1 MVCDC
6 RTGVFSHR
14 FLCLCR
20 ETAETAGRPDQ
31 AQEGSRLG
39 ALPKDGASVAFPG
52 FVVDQDLPWVFQGQ
66 EEDGLEVCI
75 LRKGVE
81 DETCF

>member
-1 MVCDC
+1 M
-6 RTGVFSHR
+6 
-14 FLCLCR
+14 
-20 ETAETAGRPDQ
+20 
-31 AQEGSRLG
+31 
-39 ALPKDGASVAFPG
+39 AFPG